1 MMTLSLM
8 LSLTSG
14 CVITKYENAH
24 DLIRKH
30 PKGFKDAVNASKE
43 SEVFVRDCLYVIN
56 ELEEELESK

>member
-1 MMTLSLM
+1 MTLLLM

-30 PKGFKDAVNASKE
+30 PKGFRDAVNASKE
-43 SEVFVRDCLYVIN
+43 SEVFVRDCLYTIN